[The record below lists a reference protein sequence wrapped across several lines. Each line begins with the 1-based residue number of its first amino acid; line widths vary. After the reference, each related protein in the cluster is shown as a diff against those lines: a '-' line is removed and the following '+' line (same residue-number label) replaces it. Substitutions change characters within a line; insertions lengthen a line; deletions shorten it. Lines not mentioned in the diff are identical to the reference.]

1 MEVDARLYA
10 RWCTHYF
17 IRKTSETTV
26 VVIETERLQVR
37 AFENRDIRDLSMI
50 LSDPDV
56 MEYSSKGPL
65 DEVGTSNFIEW
76 CVKSYKE
83 SGYGQWAVVEK
94 ESGRLIGCCG
104 LSRTTVDECD
114 EVEIG
119 YRLAKDQWG
128 KGLASEAANGVL
140 ALGFRN
146 CNIESIVGIVSPN
159 HGASIRVLDKLGF
172 RTFTETRYSGWD
184 VRIYRMSKKN
194 CESYNTSLQPTTG
207 RDAACLG

>member
-1 MEVDARLYA
+1 M
-10 RWCTHYF
+10 
-17 IRKTSETTV
+17 SETTV

-37 AFENRDIRDLSMI
+37 EFESRDIHDLSMM

-65 DEVGTSNFIEW
+65 DEVATSDFIKW

-83 SGYGQWAVVEK
+83 DGYGQWAVVEK

-119 YRLAKDQWG
+119 YRLAKEKWG
-128 KGLASEAANGVL
+128 KGLALEAANGVL
-140 ALGFRN
+140 AHGFQN
-146 CNIESIVGIVSPN
+146 CNIESIVGIVSPH
-159 HGASIRVLDKLGF
+159 HGVSIRVLEKLGF
-172 RTFTETRYSGWD
+172 RSFAETRYSGWD
-184 VRIYRMSKKN
+184 VRIYRMSKEER
-194 CESYNTSLQPTTG
+194 ESYNTSLQPTSG
-207 RDAACLG
+207 RDSACLG